1 MVHQLLGVEIQ
12 ALMHED
18 RDVMYLMEMN
28 YMFGL
33 QQLDGQSNL
42 MLNGFGVFFGLYVN
56 FRECVLECVI
66 FDQ

>member
-1 MVHQLLGVEIQ
+1 MVHRLLGVEIQ

-42 MLNGFGVFFGLYVN
+42 MLNGFGVFFRFVCKFQEGSVCLSV
-56 FRECVLECVI
+56 
-66 FDQ
+66 